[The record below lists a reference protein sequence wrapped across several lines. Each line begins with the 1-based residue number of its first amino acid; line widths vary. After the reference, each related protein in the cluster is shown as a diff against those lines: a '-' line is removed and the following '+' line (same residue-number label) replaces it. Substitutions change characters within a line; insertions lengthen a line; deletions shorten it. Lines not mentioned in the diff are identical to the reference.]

1 MAAAVPVTQPV
12 RDSVYDRSLASAPV
26 DQDTIYRSA
35 SYREAPDSRGTV
47 ANPLNSIGRKTEFLF
62 NQGTASK
69 IRWGGMALRLTMEI
83 SAAGAAMAITGNGEP
98 KQAPDWNMVGRL
110 IRQIK
115 LELNTG
121 KELYSSSDGHYLE
134 EFTANLLRNHTWQE
148 LSENELMLFTPLGDT
163 TYNIRD
169 PAAVAGAANDAAWTA
184 RGLKYCNIDTHL
196 KPITKII
203 PFLDLFP
210 RMPDA
215 VFRNLHTM
223 KITITW
229 NGNTDLL
236 TTTGNDGT
244 GLVYLLKADLLED
257 FYTLEPTTAIVETEQ
272 KVEQQQPD
280 IIPMVVPMVRTFR
293 YSQDMQITIPG
304 VKNLESVMV
313 FQFAGRQS
321 NGAAAAELRTHDSY
335 GQFKF
340 VSNASATTA
349 AGTLVSADAPTDAT
363 VANSEGIKSIGITY
377 NGRSY
382 PQQLMLCGQAG
393 RGADFAQL
401 YHEYLKALD
410 RFGHPAASGAI
421 PYEVFK
427 TTMPFLW
434 VRPFAPRA
442 PKLTTNSDLIIQ
454 TTSGTVSTTADVPDL
469 VVVYFQYQVA
479 KLEAG
484 GTISFAV

>member
-12 RDSVYDRSLASAPV
+12 RDDVYELSLKTAPV

-47 ANPLNSIGRKTEFLF
+47 ANPLNSLGRKTVFEF

-83 SAAGAAMAITGNGEP
+83 SAAGAAMELTGNGEP

-121 KELYSSSDGHYLE
+121 KELYSSTDGHYLE
-134 EFTANLLRNHTWQE
+134 EFTAMLLRNHAWQE
-148 LSENELMLFTPLGDT
+148 LSENELMLFTPMGDRL
-163 TYNIRD
+163 YNIRN
-169 PAAVAGAANDAAWTA
+169 PAAVAGAANDSTWTA
-184 RGLKYCNIDTHL
+184 RGLKYCNIDSHL
-196 KPITKII
+196 KPVTKII

-210 RMPDA
+210 RMHDA

-229 NGNTDLL
+229 NGSTDLL

-244 GLVYLLKADLLED
+244 GQVYLLKADLLED

-293 YSQDMQITIPG
+293 YTANAQITIPG

-313 FQFAGRQS
+313 FQFAERQS
-321 NGAAAAELRTHDSY
+321 NGAAGAELRTHDSY

-340 VSNASATTA
+340 VSNAMAATA
-349 AGTLVSADAPTDAT
+349 AGVLASADAPAL
-363 VANSEGIKSIGITY
+363 AASGNSPGITSIGITY

-382 PQQLMLCGQAG
+382 PQQLILCGQAD

-401 YHEYLKALD
+401 YHEYLKALN
-410 RFGHPAASGAI
+410 RFGHRSISGAI
-421 PYEVFK
+421 PYDVFK

-434 VRPFAPRA
+434 VKPFATRA
-442 PKLTTNSDLIIQ
+442 PKLTSNSDLIIQ
-454 TTSGTVSTTADVPDL
+454 TTSGTVDANAPDI

-484 GTISFAV
+484 GTITFAVQ